1 MFFVRLLERS
11 QFYQSIKE
19 TILEVS
25 INNEL
30 SLNYN
35 DIQLSHY

>member
-1 MFFVRLLERS
+1 MLFVRLLERS

-25 INNEL
+25 RNNEL
-30 SLNYN
+30 SLKYNY
-35 DIQLSHY
+35 IQLSHY